1 MAEHPLT
8 DEVMDKSQCLVK
20 EKVISRPLPQLSHH
34 SFTGVLF
41 YSIMTSYKTNSIKG
55 IMNPTIFP
63 AITHIND
70 VKPFIEGREEFRIFE
85 KDWYNVVN
93 YVVAHDESFDCP
105 IRTECRGLIFDKS
118 GKLISRP
125 YHKFFNVNEK
135 PHTRMEEIDLNEPHV
150 ILEKLDGSM
159 IRPIPCD
166 TGFRLATKAG
176 VTDVAMNAEVFI
188 ADKPEYSKFIE
199 YCLGEGRTPI
209 FEWCSRKN
217 RIVVDYPEDQ
227 LILTAIREN
236 FTGKYMPRDE
246 MRLYLQFS
254 TLFAMRIPLVKAIA
268 GDDTDISK
276 VVDKI
281 REWED
286 DEGVV
291 IRFDNGHML
300 KIKADDYVLRHKCK
314 DSLNQEKNVI
324 SIIVNDSMDD
334 LIPLLDKSESDRERI
349 LQFEKDF
356 WEEIYKF
363 NDKLI
368 SMFVKGHDQFPD
380 QKEFAVEFVQKQVPS
395 KYAPFM
401 FKMKNSKEK
410 SLDIILNH
418 IKNNLG
424 TQSKVDSIRWIFGD
438 LKWD

>member
-1 MAEHPLT
+1 
-8 DEVMDKSQCLVK
+8 
-20 EKVISRPLPQLSHH
+20 
-34 SFTGVLF
+34 
-41 YSIMTSYKTNSIKG
+41 
-55 IMNPTIFP
+55 MNPTIFP
-63 AITHIND
+63 IITHIND
-70 VKPFIEGREEFRIFE
+70 VKPFIEGKEEFKIFE
-85 KDWYNVVN
+85 KDWYDVVN
-93 YVVAHDESFDCP
+93 YVVALDESFDCP

-135 PHTRMEEIDLNEPHV
+135 PHTRMEEIDLNKPHV

-188 ADKPEYSKFIE
+188 ADKPEYSRFIE
-199 YCLGEGRTPI
+199 HCLDYVFTPI

-217 RIVVDYPEDQ
+217 RIVVDYPEDK

-236 FTGKYMPRDE
+236 STGEYKNWYD
-246 MRLYLQFS
+246 MRETAGIYS
-254 TLFAMRIPLVKAIA
+254 IPVVKAIA

-276 VVDKI
+276 VVDHI
-281 REWED
+281 RKWED

-314 DSLNQEKNVI
+314 ESLSQEKNVL
-324 SIIVNDSMDD
+324 SIIIDDSVDD
-334 LIPLLDKSESDRERI
+334 IVPLLDKSESDRER
-349 LQFEKDF
+349 LFQFEKDF
-356 WEEIYKF
+356 WREIHKF
-363 NDKLI
+363 EAEI
-368 SMFVKGHDQFPD
+368 TSMYAKGNDQFPD
-380 QKEFAVEFVQKQVPS
+380 QKEFAVEFVQKQIKP

-401 FKMKNSKEK
+401 FKMRNSGDGPF
-410 SLDIILNH
+410 DITINH
-418 IKNNLG
+418 IKKNLG
-424 TQSKVDSIRWIFGD
+424 TQKKVDSVRWIFGG
-438 LKWD
+438 LRWN

>member
-1 MAEHPLT
+1 
-8 DEVMDKSQCLVK
+8 
-20 EKVISRPLPQLSHH
+20 
-34 SFTGVLF
+34 
-41 YSIMTSYKTNSIKG
+41 
-55 IMNPTIFP
+55 MNPTIFP
-63 AITHIND
+63 IITHIND
-70 VKPFIEGREEFRIFE
+70 VKPFIEGKEEFRIFE
-85 KDWYNVVN
+85 KDWYDVAN
-93 YVVAHDESFDCP
+93 YVVALDESFDCP

-199 YCLGEGRTPI
+199 NCLGEGRTPI

-236 FTGKYMPRDE
+236 STGIYQNWFN
-246 MRLYLQFS
+246 MRETAKLYS
-254 TLFAMRIPLVKAIA
+254 IPFVKAIA

-314 DSLNQEKNVI
+314 ESLSQEKNVL
-324 SIIVNDSMDD
+324 SIIIDDSVDD
-334 LIPLLDKSESDRERI
+334 IVPLLDKSESDRER
-349 LQFEKDF
+349 LFQFEKDF
-356 WEEIYKF
+356 WREIHKF
-363 NDKLI
+363 EAKI
-368 SMFVKGHDQFPD
+368 TSMYVKGNDQFPD
-380 QKEFAVEFVQKQVPS
+380 QKEFAVEFVQKQIKP

-401 FKMKNSKEK
+401 FKMRNSGDGPF
-410 SLDIILNH
+410 DITINH
-418 IKNNLG
+418 IKKNLS
-424 TQSKVDSIRWIFGD
+424 TQKKVDSVRWIFGG
-438 LKWD
+438 LRWN

>member
-1 MAEHPLT
+1 
-8 DEVMDKSQCLVK
+8 
-20 EKVISRPLPQLSHH
+20 
-34 SFTGVLF
+34 
-41 YSIMTSYKTNSIKG
+41 
-55 IMNPTIFP
+55 MNPTIFP
-63 AITHIND
+63 IITHIND
-70 VKPFIEGREEFRIFE
+70 VKPFIEGKEEFKIFE
-85 KDWYNVVN
+85 KDWYDVAN
-93 YVVAHDESFDCP
+93 YVVALDESFDCP
-105 IRTECRGLIFDKS
+105 ISTECRGLIFDKS

-199 YCLGEGRTPI
+199 YCLMIGLTPI

-217 RIVVDYPEDQ
+217 RIVVDYPEDK

-236 FTGKYMPRDE
+236 STGIYQNWFN
-246 MRLYLQFS
+246 MRETAKLYS
-254 TLFAMRIPLVKAIA
+254 IPFVKAIA

-276 VVDKI
+276 VVDHI
-281 REWED
+281 RKWED

-314 DSLNQEKNVI
+314 ESLSQEKNVL
-324 SIIVNDSMDD
+324 SIIINDSVDD
-334 LIPLLDKSESDRERI
+334 IVPLLDKSESDRER
-349 LQFEKDF
+349 LFQFEKDF
-356 WEEIYKF
+356 WREIYKF
-363 NDKLI
+363 DNKLI
-368 SMFVKGHDQFPD
+368 SMFVKGNDQFPD
-380 QKEFAVEFVQKQVPS
+380 QKEFAVEFVQKQIKP
-395 KYAPFM
+395 KYASFM
-401 FKMKNSKEK
+401 FKMKNRKEE
-410 SLDIILNH
+410 SPLDIILNH
-418 IKNNLG
+418 IKKNLS
-424 TQSKVDSIRWIFGD
+424 TQKKVDSVRWIFGG
-438 LKWD
+438 LRWN